1 MANFLMALIGPLAK
15 KLLIS
20 LGFALVSYAAL
31 ISAVNA
37 AIAAVKLS
45 YSGISADVL
54 SLIELAAVDNGIG
67 IILGAIVARVSFA
80 YTTKLALK

>member
-1 MANFLMALIGPLAK
+1 MASFLMALIGPLAK

-37 AIAAVKLS
+37 AISAVKSS
-45 YSGISADVL
+45 YSGISVDVL

-67 IILGAIVARVSFA
+67 IILGAVVARVAFT